1 MEQSNSLRSIDIIGN
16 EKLKGDIHINILN
29 DFDKEIK
36 AGEYFLIYQNQSA
49 VGLGRAIAPAWEWA
63 GTPGALADFTKNYEL
78 ISAYESQSGI
88 KAVKKGKQ
96 VAGLLGVVNKW
107 HVCIHQTVEKWFK

>member
-1 MEQSNSLRSIDIIGN
+1 MELERWLLWQRQAYQLWSNQTLYEASILLAMR
-16 EKLKGDIHINILN
+16 KLKGDIHINILN

-63 GTPGALADFTKNYEL
+63 GTRGTSKTSPKIMNW
-78 ISAYESQSGI
+78 ISAYRKPIGHQSG
-88 KAVKKGKQ
+88 
-96 VAGLLGVVNKW
+96 
-107 HVCIHQTVEKWFK
+107 

>member
-1 MEQSNSLRSIDIIGN
+1 MEKSNSLRRIDITPN

-29 DFDKEIK
+29 EYDSEIK

-63 GTPGALADFTKNYEL
+63 GTPGALAKL
-78 ISAYESQSGI
+78 
-88 KAVKKGKQ
+88 
-96 VAGLLGVVNKW
+96 
-107 HVCIHQTVEKWFK
+107 HQKL